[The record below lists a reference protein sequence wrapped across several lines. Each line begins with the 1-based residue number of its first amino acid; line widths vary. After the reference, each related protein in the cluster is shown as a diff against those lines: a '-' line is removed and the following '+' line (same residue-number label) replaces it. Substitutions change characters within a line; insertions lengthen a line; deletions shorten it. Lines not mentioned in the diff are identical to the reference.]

1 MTNAIYALQEPL
13 NEPIYSYAPGTA
25 ERDAIASKLKE
36 LREQRTEIPLIIGG
50 KEVHTGRTAPCII
63 PHDHHHQLGLFHQA
77 GEGEVGMAVTAAL
90 DASRAWAGMPWQ
102 ARLAIFK
109 KAAELIAG
117 PYRMLINA
125 ATILGQG
132 KNVFQAE
139 IDSACEMIDFLRFNT
154 YNAHRIFAEQPR
166 SGAAEWNQLEYR
178 PLEGFVYAVTPF
190 NFTAIAGNLP
200 SAPAMLG
207 NTVLW
212 KPASSAVYSAYFLM
226 KIFQEAGLPDGV
238 INFIPGAGSK
248 VGLLPLEN
256 PSLAGVHFTGSTGV
270 FKQMWRTI
278 GRNIDIYRSY
288 PRIVGETGGKDFI
301 FVHPSADLAAVV
313 TAAVR
318 GAFEYQG
325 QKCSAASRIYV
336 PRSQWDEFRK
346 RLVDT
351 IARIKTGS
359 PEDFSN
365 FVNAVIDAKAFK
377 QIVNYIE
384 QARKDGEAEIIAGGS
399 YDDRVGYFIHPTV
412 ILALKPDYVTMQEEI
427 FGPVLTVYVYEDDQY
442 EETLQLCDRTSPF
455 ALTGAIFAQE
465 RQAILTAMQI
475 LRNAAGNF
483 YINDKPT
490 GAVVG
495 RQPFGGGRA
504 SGTNDKAGSILNL
517 HRWLSPRTIKENFLP
532 PKDFRYPF
540 MVGN

>member
-25 ERDAIASKLKE
+25 ERVAITSKLKE
-36 LREQRTEIPLIIGG
+36 LREQRIEIPVIIGG
-50 KEVHTGRTAPCII
+50 KEVHTGLTAPCVI
-63 PHDHHHQLGLFHQA
+63 PHNHQHPLGFFHHA
-77 GEGEVGMAVTAAL
+77 GEEEVGMAVTAAL
-90 DASRAWAGMPWQ
+90 DASRAWAGVPWQ

-125 ATILGQG
+125 ATVLGQG

-139 IDSACEMIDFLRFNT
+139 IDAACEMIDFLRFNA

-256 PSLAGVHFTGSTGV
+256 PALAGVHFTGSTGV

-301 FVHPSADLAAVV
+301 FVHPSADRAALV
-313 TAAVR
+313 TRLCAAPSSTR
-318 GAFEYQG
+318 AR
-325 QKCSAASRIYV
+325 SAQP
-336 PRSQWDEFRK
+336 PRRMFIPRVALEGRPK
-346 RLVDT
+346 AA
-351 IARIKTGS
+351 ARYRAGSIKMGS
-359 PEDFSN
+359 PEDFSRTSS
-365 FVNAVIDAKAFK
+365 ARSSTRKPTQID
-377 QIVNYIE
+377 QGLYRTS
-384 QARKDGEAEIIAGGS
+384 ARKAREKAKIIAGGGC
-399 YDDRVGYFIHPTV
+399 DDSKGYLIEPTV
-412 ILALKPDYVTMQEEI
+412 IRVRTNPIMRPWWRRSS
-427 FGPVLTVYVYEDDQY
+427 GP
-442 EETLQLCDRTSPF
+442 C
-455 ALTGAIFAQE
+455 
-465 RQAILTAMQI
+465 
-475 LRNAAGNF
+475 
-483 YINDKPT
+483 
-490 GAVVG
+490 
-495 RQPFGGGRA
+495 
-504 SGTNDKAGSILNL
+504 
-517 HRWLSPRTIKENFLP
+517 
-532 PKDFRYPF
+532 
-540 MVGN
+540 